1 MPPYHGSHERCNESD
16 WMYFVSNNL
25 TSCSFFLTPNVP
37 KEHGYDEDIMDEAL
51 NNIQG
56 MWARCNPDTGVSEI
70 SIVGMY
76 YDYYVWMICRPIDE
90 DTVRVFHLM
99 PLSRDDASELDFQPE
114 SWYDYPNKIIKKNN
128 DDDDEEW
135 WG

>member
-1 MPPYHGSHERCNESD
+1 
-16 WMYFVSNNL
+16 
-25 TSCSFFLTPNVP
+25 
-37 KEHGYDEDIMDEAL
+37 MDEAL